1 MNRNELLAKMQNI
14 AGTGKSQLHM
24 RSEAIQNRQTVKRL
38 PMLKKGLKKKS
49 KLLIIADLA
58 IPFNPETGTEDEQFN
73 ADTKWRPPYSATT
86 VALML
91 KTMANDNE
99 ALKKTFMRRAGLED
113 WDTSDVENLNDV
125 DKSIFIKYRVPRIF
139 TVPVVSV
146 NIPAMTKNDF
156 GREYSIDVEIDP
168 MTGEVVGKV
177 PGVLKVNKLF
187 RDKIYLEVQE
197 FQNKVDSGETKLTEK
212 QVKEQKSDIYKKNPV
227 SDVHP
232 SNWVTIIEL
241 PLNAKYELS
250 ADVDYA
256 AMTGDS
262 VSKRVVLTRL
272 SKGIKDAMASYTDG
286 SWQKFD
292 KSLDYFE
299 VDMNCPTEG
308 DENSQQGKMLI
319 GKDTKFEKPTNG
331 IDECLSTEEL
341 ATVTNAVRDYLDSC
355 EGIEEEVRRSM
366 FISPYTEDVEDQIY
380 RSLETVLD
388 IENDKFLTQ
397 DVILANSEVISIAF
411 GGKGDELLDA
421 IDAGV
426 SDAPEGALDEE
437 ASKESAK
444 QYSVAELESED
455 SFDVSLDEVVID

>member
-1 MNRNELLAKMQNI
+1 MNRNELLAKMQNV
-14 AGTGKSQLHM
+14 ASAGKSQLHM
-24 RSEAIQNRQTVKRL
+24 RSEAIQNRQSVKRL

-49 KLLIIADLA
+49 KLLVIADLA
-58 IPFNPETGTEDEQFN
+58 IPFNPESGVEDEQFN
-73 ADTKWRPPYSATT
+73 VDTKWRPPYSATT

-91 KTMANDNE
+91 KTMADTNE
-99 ALKKTFMRRAGLED
+99 ALKKTLMRRAGLEE
-113 WDTSDVENLNDV
+113 WDTSDVENLNSV

-156 GREYSIDVEIDP
+156 GREYSIDVTTDP
-168 MTGEVVGKV
+168 MTGEVVGEV

-197 FQNKVDSGETKLTEK
+197 FQNKVDSGEVKLTEK

-256 AMTGDS
+256 AMTADA
-262 VSKRVVLTRL
+262 VSKKVVLTRL
-272 SKGIKDAMASYTDG
+272 SKGLKDAMNSYVDG

-331 IDECLSTEEL
+331 VDECLNTEDL
-341 ATVTNAVRDYLDSC
+341 NTVTSAVREYLDSC

-388 IENDKFLTQ
+388 IDNDKFLTQ

-437 ASKESAK
+437 AAKASAK
-444 QYSVAELESED
+444 EYSVADLESDD
-455 SFDVSLDEVVID
+455 SFEVSLDEVVID